1 MEEDFQSLLD
11 HDQLS
16 KERQFKRVFVG
27 FSKYKQTHLQVTITC
42 MQCHDTTLAC
52 SGWSASHR

>member
-27 FSKYKQTHLQVTITC
+27 FSKYKKFKHIFKWQ
-42 MQCHDTTLAC
+42 
-52 SGWSASHR
+52 